1 MPPTPKPP
9 KPIRAIDKSPVE
21 EKTAMALFAKNL
33 AEIERY
39 HRRQPTGHE
48 LGQHVI
54 TGLILGDVKTA
65 LVLAIEGKA
74 WDPPT

>member
-9 KPIRAIDKSPVE
+9 KPTDPIDP
-21 EKTAMALFAKNL
+21 TAVFEIFAKNL

-39 HRRQPTGHE
+39 HRRQSTGHE

-54 TGLILGDVKTA
+54 SSLIIADVKTA
-65 LVLAIEGKA
+65 LFLALLGKT
-74 WDPPT
+74 WDPPS